1 MSQAITTNDE
11 YDAAIAGNAPVIIK
25 CWAHFCKPCV
35 DGIADFE
42 EVAAGL
48 SAHGIASYTLDIESV
63 FDFRDIDRVTKLP
76 TFLLARR
83 GEIIAEAVGASGLKM
98 LRDLARG

>member
-11 YDAAIAGNAPVIIK
+11 YDAAIASDTPVIIK
-25 CWAHFCKPCV
+25 CWAQFCKPCV
-35 DGIADFE
+35 DGAADFE

-48 SAHGIASYTLDIESV
+48 RAYGIASYTLDIESV
-63 FDFRDIDRVTKLP
+63 FDFRDIERVTKLP
-76 TFLLARR
+76 MLLLARR

-98 LRDLARG
+98 LCELARG